1 MEEMNQLF
9 QAAQPEIATFT
20 IYQMGRAAN
29 ALVFIGTI
37 LAIWL
42 SFRMA
47 LQVRDRADSNVGTKV
62 LSSIFGILVVYGTYI
77 GWTINQ
83 GLITGT
89 YQTLELVKENLENA
103 GMEVGPATL
112 GFLDYYS
119 NLSEP
124 MAYPGIAGS
133 IFLLVVLVIIL
144 GSIWG
149 PKNNN

>member
-9 QAAQPEIATFT
+9 QAAQPEVATFT

-29 ALVFIGTI
+29 ALVFIGSI

-47 LQVRDRADSNVGTKV
+47 LQVRDRADSNLATKIM
-62 LSSIFGILVVYGTYI
+62 SSLFGVLVVYGTYI
-77 GWTINQ
+77 AWTVNQ

-89 YQTLELVKENLENA
+89 YQTLELIKENADRA
-103 GMEVGPATL
+103 GMEVGPPTL
-112 GFLDYYS
+112 GFLEYYS

-124 MAYPGIAGS
+124 MAYPGLAGS
-133 IFLLVVLVIIL
+133 LFLLLVLVMIL

-149 PKNNN
+149 PKE

>member
-9 QAAQPEIATFT
+9 QAAQPEVATFT

-29 ALVFIGTI
+29 ALVFIGSI

-47 LQVRDRADSNVGTKV
+47 LQVRDRADSNMATKIM
-62 LSSIFGILVVYGTYI
+62 SSLFGVLVVYGTYI
-77 GWTINQ
+77 AWTVNQ

-89 YQTLELVKENLENA
+89 YQTLELIKENADRA
-103 GMEVGPATL
+103 GMEVGPPTL
-112 GFLDYYS
+112 GFLEYYS

-124 MAYPGIAGS
+124 MAYPGLAGS
-133 IFLLVVLVIIL
+133 LFLLLVLVMIL

-149 PKNNN
+149 PKE

>member
-1 MEEMNQLF
+1 MEEMSQLF

-29 ALVFIGTI
+29 ALVFIGSI

-47 LQVRDRADSNVGTKV
+47 LQVRDRADSNLATKF

-77 GWTINQ
+77 AWTINQ

-89 YQTLELVKENLENA
+89 YQTLNLVKENLENA

-119 NLSEP
+119 YLSEP

-149 PKNNN
+149 PKNNS

>member
-1 MEEMNQLF
+1 MEEFL
-9 QAAQPEIATFT
+9 QAYQTAQPEVATFA

-47 LQVRDRADSNVGTKV
+47 LQVRDRADSNTATKV
-62 LSSIFGILVVYGTYI
+62 LSSLFGILVVYGTYI
-77 GWTINQ
+77 AWTINQ

-89 YQTLELVKENLENA
+89 YQTLELIKEYATEA
-103 GMEVGPATL
+103 GLEVGPSTN
-112 GFLDYYS
+112 GFLEYYS
-119 NLSEP
+119 GLSEP
-124 MAYPGIAGS
+124 VAYPGIVGS
-133 IFLLVVLVIIL
+133 LFLLVVLIIIL

-149 PKNNN
+149 PKNNT

>member
-9 QAAQPEIATFT
+9 QAAQPEVATFT
-20 IYQMGRAAN
+20 IYQLGRAAN
-29 ALVFIGTI
+29 ALVFIGSI

-47 LQVRDRADSNVGTKV
+47 LQVRDRADSNLATKIM
-62 LSSIFGILVVYGTYI
+62 SSLFGVLVVYGTYI
-77 GWTINQ
+77 AWTVNQ

-89 YQTLELVKENLENA
+89 YQTLELIKENADRA
-103 GMEVGPATL
+103 GMEVGPPTL
-112 GFLDYYS
+112 GFLEYYS

-124 MAYPGIAGS
+124 MAYPGLAGS
-133 IFLLVVLVIIL
+133 LFLLLVLVMIL

-149 PKNNN
+149 PKK

>member
-9 QAAQPEIATFT
+9 QAAQPEVATFT

-29 ALVFIGTI
+29 ALVFIGSI

-47 LQVRDRADSNVGTKV
+47 LQVRDRADSNIATKIM
-62 LSSIFGILVVYGTYI
+62 SSLFGVLVVYGTYI
-77 GWTINQ
+77 AWTVNQ

-89 YQTLELVKENLENA
+89 YQTLELIKENA
-103 GMEVGPATL
+103 DRVGMEVGPPTL
-112 GFLDYYS
+112 GFLEYYS
-119 NLSEP
+119 NFSEP
-124 MAYPGIAGS
+124 MAYPGLAGS
-133 IFLLVVLVIIL
+133 LFLLLVLIMIL

-149 PKNNN
+149 PKE

>member
-9 QAAQPEIATFT
+9 QAAQPEVATFT

-29 ALVFIGTI
+29 ALVFIGSI

-47 LQVRDRADSNVGTKV
+47 LQVRDRADSNIATKIM
-62 LSSIFGILVVYGTYI
+62 SSLFGVLVVYGTYI
-77 GWTINQ
+77 AWTVNQ

-89 YQTLELVKENLENA
+89 YQTLELIKENADRA
-103 GMEVGPATL
+103 GMEVGPPTL
-112 GFLDYYS
+112 GFLEYYS

-124 MAYPGIAGS
+124 MAYPGLAGS
-133 IFLLVVLVIIL
+133 LFLLLVLVMIL

-149 PKNNN
+149 PKE

>member
-9 QAAQPEIATFT
+9 QAAQPEVATFT

-29 ALVFIGTI
+29 ALVFIGSI

-47 LQVRDRADSNVGTKV
+47 LQVRDRADSNLATKIM
-62 LSSIFGILVVYGTYI
+62 SSLFGVLVVYGTYI
-77 GWTINQ
+77 AWTVNQ

-89 YQTLELVKENLENA
+89 YQTLELIKENADRA
-103 GMEVGPATL
+103 GMEVGPPTL
-112 GFLDYYS
+112 GFLEYYS

-124 MAYPGIAGS
+124 MAYPGLAGS
-133 IFLLVVLVIIL
+133 LFLLLVLPSHYFT
-144 GSIWG
+144 GSFIR
-149 PKNNN
+149 

>member
-1 MEEMNQLF
+1 
-9 QAAQPEIATFT
+9 
-20 IYQMGRAAN
+20 
-29 ALVFIGTI
+29 
-37 LAIWL
+37 
-42 SFRMA
+42 MA
-47 LQVRDRADSNVGTKV
+47 VQVRDRADSNVATKV
-62 LSSIFGILVVYGTYI
+62 LSSLFGVLVVYGTYI
-77 GWTINQ
+77 AWTINQ

-89 YQTLELVKENLENA
+89 YQTLELVKENLEIA

-149 PKNNN
+149 PKNNT